1 MQNKPICGS
10 EVVDKSVP
18 LLKAQYLSEGE
29 PTAGTVKVAGI
40 AIAVFMLIGL
50 VGIVLLSVGLP
61 SVEAAEEAQANVLAN
76 RTIARF
82 TSNDVPFAEE
92 FEREGPVLIQE
103 VRVTFSAEATAG
115 NFYIGYDSSGG
126 AVYDSVPWSPD
137 MAGEPGTTWTPE
149 NGATLDKDS
158 ILTLD
163 FANATT
169 LTIGVEVV
177 YISF

>member
-1 MQNKPICGS
+1 MKTSNWKWIVGG
-10 EVVDKSVP
+10 
-18 LLKAQYLSEGE
+18 LLVWGLLAASLQHFMDFVSH
-29 PTAGTVKVAGI
+29 PTPV
-40 AIAVFMLIGL
+40 M
-50 VGIVLLSVGLP
+50 
-61 SVEAAEEAQANVLAN
+61 AAEETQANVLAN

-82 TSNDVPFAEE
+82 TSADVPFAEE
-92 FEREGPVLIQE
+92 FQREGPVLIQE

-115 NFYIGYDSSGG
+115 NFNIGYDSSGG
-126 AVYDSVPWSPD
+126 VAYDGRPWRPD
-137 MAGEPGTTWTPE
+137 MAGEQYTTWEPE

-158 ILTLD
+158 ALTLD